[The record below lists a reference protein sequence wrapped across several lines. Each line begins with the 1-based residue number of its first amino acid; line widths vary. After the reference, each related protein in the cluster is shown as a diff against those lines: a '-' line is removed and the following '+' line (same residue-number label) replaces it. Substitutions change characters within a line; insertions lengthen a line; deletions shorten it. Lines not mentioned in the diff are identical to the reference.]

1 MRHRLRDQ
9 RGQAMTETIL
19 LIWILLVFIAAIYQL
34 FLVNH
39 TVYSSLAVVH
49 TRLFEQAFD
58 RNCAEPSDDCKYTTD
73 DRGRGARVVWSPQ
86 AVPEVVVP
94 VVGMFDRAMPDGL
107 RLESVRYGRGG
118 FDHACPGRPCKRT
131 KVGSGTYKNPLAAL
145 VELPAIVAGDG
156 FLEAY
161 LDDLDMYLLQ
171 SVLGGLLGD
180 LF

>member
-1 MRHRLRDQ
+1 MRYRLRDQ

-19 LIWILLVFIAAIYQL
+19 LTWILLVFIAAIYQL

-49 TRLFEQAFD
+49 TRLFEQAFT
-58 RNCAEPSDDCKYTTD
+58 RNCAAPSADCKYTTD
-73 DRGRGARVVWSPQ
+73 DRGRGARVVWTPQ

-94 VVGMFDRAMPDGL
+94 VVGMFASTIPDGL
-107 RLESVRYGRGG
+107 RLESTRYIRGS
-118 FDHACPGRPCKRT
+118 DHLCPGRPCKRT
-131 KVGSGTYKNPLAAL
+131 KVGSGTYKNPLAGL
-145 VELPAIVAGDG
+145 VELPGIVAGDG
-156 FLEAY
+156 FLQGY

-171 SVLGGLLGD
+171 SVLGGALGD